1 MSQLS
6 RLSQGYNLTKGNLE
20 MTAKAKPPKAPAMG
34 GKDQLTIKSEP
45 DKSEARNL
53 ADVALSAAANGM
65 ASTRLFARGS
75 FGELGTT
82 ELFESHI
89 DRCKAAKAGDLGNQ
103 KAMLAAQADALNSI
117 FTEMARRAALNMGEY
132 IGATE
137 TYLRLGLK
145 AQAQC
150 RATIEALDSLTSG
163 RVQTVKH
170 VHVNEGG
177 QAIVADQFHQHTG
190 GQKSGQSDEQP
201 HATGTAGESPALP
214 RPNPLGETVPIPSC
228 EGESA
233 MPDARRKGQRRA
245 EGQP

>member
-1 MSQLS
+1 
-6 RLSQGYNLTKGNLE
+6 
-20 MTAKAKPPKAPAMG
+20 MTAKANKPKAPARG
-34 GKDQLTIKSEP
+34 GKDQLTVKSEP
-45 DKSEARNL
+45 DKSDARNL

-65 ASTRLFARGS
+65 AATRLFARGS
-75 FGELGTT
+75 FGDLGTT

-137 TYLRLGLK
+137 TYMRLGLK

-150 RATIEALDSLTSG
+150 RATIEALDSLASG

-170 VHVNEGG
+170 VHVSEGG

-190 GQKSGQSDEQP
+190 GKENGKSDEQP
-201 HATGTAGESPALP
+201 HATGATGERAAL
-214 RPNPLGETVPIPSC
+214 LGTDQQWNGVPISNGTTC
-228 EGESA
+228 TKSSK
-233 MPDARRKGQRRA
+233 KGA
-245 EGQP
+245 L

>member
-1 MSQLS
+1 
-6 RLSQGYNLTKGNLE
+6 
-20 MTAKAKPPKAPAMG
+20 MTAKANQNKTIATG
-34 GKDQLTIKSEP
+34 GKDQLTITSEP
-45 DKSEARNL
+45 NKSEARNL
-53 ADVALSAAANGM
+53 ADLALSSAANAM
-65 ASTRLFARGS
+65 AATRMFARGS
-75 FGELGTT
+75 FGELSTT

-89 DRCKAAKAGDLGNQ
+89 ERCKAAKAGDLSHQ
-103 KAMLAAQADALNSI
+103 KSMLAAQADALNSV

-190 GQKSGQSDEQP
+190 GSKNGKGNNQP
-201 HATGTAGESPALP
+201 HATGKTGESPALSGP
-214 RPNPLGETVPIPSC
+214 DSLGATVPIPGS
-228 EGESA
+228 EGQGP
-233 MPDARRKGQRRA
+233 MPHARRQRKRRA
-245 EGQP
+245 ERQP

>member
-1 MSQLS
+1 
-6 RLSQGYNLTKGNLE
+6 
-20 MTAKAKPPKAPAMG
+20 MTAKANQSKAPANE
-34 GKDQLTIKSEP
+34 GKDQLTIHADPQKS
-45 DKSEARNL
+45 DARSR
-53 ADVALSAAANGM
+53 ADVALNPAANSM
-65 ASTRLFARGS
+65 ATTRLFARGS
-75 FGELGTT
+75 FGDLATT
-82 ELFESHI
+82 ELFEAHL
-89 DRCKAAKAGDLGNQ
+89 DWCKAAKAGDLSHQ

-170 VHVNEGG
+170 VHVSEGG

-190 GQKSGQSDEQP
+190 GKENGKSNEQP
-201 HATGTAGESPALP
+201 HATGAAGESAALP
-214 RPNPLGETVPIPSC
+214 SPDPIGPAVPVTSGEGKEALPH
-228 EGESA
+228 
-233 MPDARRKGQRRA
+233 ARRQRQRRT
-245 EGQP
+245 EGQS

>member
-1 MSQLS
+1 
-6 RLSQGYNLTKGNLE
+6 
-20 MTAKAKPPKAPAMG
+20 MTAKANQPKGPAKG
-34 GKDQLTIKSEP
+34 RKDQLTVKSEP

-65 ASTRLFARGS
+65 AATRLFARGS
-75 FGELGTT
+75 FGDLGTT

-117 FTEMARRAALNMGEY
+117 FTEMARRAALNMGDY

-150 RATIEALDSLTSG
+150 RANIEALDSLTSG

-190 GQKSGQSDEQP
+190 GKENGKGNEQP
-201 HATGTAGESPALP
+201 HATGAAGESAALP
-214 RPNPLGETVPIPSC
+214 SPDPIGPAVPIASG
-228 EGESA
+228 EGKA
-233 MPDARRKGQRRA
+233 KVPHARRERQRRA

>member
-1 MSQLS
+1 MNE
-6 RLSQGYNLTKGNLE
+6 RRLE
-20 MTAKAKPPKAPAMG
+20 MTSKPRRSKPPNASDNDKLVLAAEPGKSDARQRADISLDPA
-34 GKDQLTIKSEP
+34 
-45 DKSEARNL
+45 AHAL
-53 ADVALSAAANGM
+53 AA
-65 ASTRLFARGS
+65 TRLFNQGS
-75 FGELGTT
+75 FSDLDTT
-82 ELFESHI
+82 ELYLSHA
-89 DRCKAAKAGDLGNQ
+89 DKLKDAGAGDLSHQ

-117 FTEMARRAALNMGEY
+117 FTEMARRAAGNLGQY

-190 GQKSGQSDEQP
+190 GKENGKSNEQP
-201 HATGTAGESPALP
+201 HATGAAGESPAL
-214 RPNPLGETVPIPSC
+214 LGADPQGNGVPIPSG
-228 EGESA
+228 EGQSP
-233 MPDARRKGQRRA
+233 MPHARRKGQRRA
-245 EGQP
+245 EGQS

>member
-1 MSQLS
+1 
-6 RLSQGYNLTKGNLE
+6 
-20 MTAKAKPPKAPAMG
+20 MTAKAKQSKTPAKG

-45 DKSEARNL
+45 EKSEARNL
-53 ADVALSAAANGM
+53 ADVALNPAANGM
-65 ASTRLFARGS
+65 AATRLFARGS
-75 FGELGTT
+75 FGELPTT
-82 ELFESHI
+82 ELFESHSE
-89 DRCKAAKAGDLGNQ
+89 RCKAAKAGDLSHQ

-137 TYLRLGLK
+137 SYMRLGLK

-163 RVQTVKH
+163 RGQTVKH

-177 QAIVADQFHQHTG
+177 QAVVADHFHQHTG
-190 GQKSGQSDEQP
+190 GQKNGKSNKQP
-201 HATGTAGESPALP
+201 HATGTAGESAALP
-214 RPNPLGETVPIPSC
+214 SPDPLGPAVPVASR
-228 EGESA
+228 EGKEA
-233 MPDARRKGQRRA
+233 VPHARRQRQRRA

>member
-1 MSQLS
+1 
-6 RLSQGYNLTKGNLE
+6 
-20 MTAKAKPPKAPAMG
+20 MTAKAKHSKAPAKG
-34 GKDQLTIKSEP
+34 GKDKLTVQSEP
-45 DKSEARNL
+45 DKSDARSR
-53 ADVALSAAANGM
+53 ADIALNPAANGM
-65 ASTRLFARGS
+65 AATRLFARGS
-75 FGELGTT
+75 FGDLPTN
-82 ELFESHI
+82 ELFEAHI
-89 DRCKAAKAGDLGNQ
+89 DWCKAAKAGDLSHQ

-190 GQKSGQSDEQP
+190 GSKNGKSVKQP
-201 HATGTAGESPALP
+201 HATGAAVESPAM
-214 RPNPLGETVPIPSC
+214 LGTDTQGNGVPIPGC
-228 EGESA
+228 EGQSP
-233 MPDARRKGQRRA
+233 MPHARRQGQRCADR
-245 EGQP
+245 QS

>member
-1 MSQLS
+1 
-6 RLSQGYNLTKGNLE
+6 
-20 MTAKAKPPKAPAMG
+20 MTAKAKQAKAPAKG
-34 GKDQLTIKSEP
+34 GKDKVTIVSDP
-45 DKSEARNL
+45 AKSEARNL
-53 ADVALSAAANGM
+53 ADVALSAAANGV
-65 ASTRLFARGS
+65 ATTRMFNRGS
-75 FGELGTT
+75 FGELETT

-117 FTEMARRAALNMGEY
+117 FTELARRAALNMGEY
-132 IGATE
+132 LGATE

-190 GQKSGQSDEQP
+190 GKENGKSSEQP
-201 HATGTAGESPALP
+201 HATGTAGESAALP
-214 RPNPLGETVPIPSC
+214 SPDPLGPAVPISSG
-228 EGESA
+228 EGKA
-233 MPDARRKGQRRA
+233 KVPHARRQGQRRA

>member
-1 MSQLS
+1 M
-6 RLSQGYNLTKGNLE
+6 KGDDE
-20 MTAKAKPPKAPAMG
+20 MTAKASKPKAPAKG
-34 GKDQLTIKSEP
+34 GKDQLTVKSEP

-82 ELFESHI
+82 ELFESQI
-89 DRCKAAKAGDLGNQ
+89 DRCKAARAGDLGNQ

-117 FTEMARRAALNMGEY
+117 FTEMARRAALNMGDY
-132 IGATE
+132 LGATE
-137 TYLRLGLK
+137 TYMRLGLK

-170 VHVNEGG
+170 VHVSEGG

-190 GQKSGQSDEQP
+190 GKKNGKSNEQP
-201 HATGTAGESPALP
+201 HATGAAGESPALP
-214 RPNPLGETVPIPSC
+214 SPDPIGPAVPVAS
-228 EGESA
+228 
-233 MPDARRKGQRRA
+233 RKGQAKVPHARGQGKRRA

>member
-1 MSQLS
+1 
-6 RLSQGYNLTKGNLE
+6 
-20 MTAKAKPPKAPAMG
+20 MTAKASKAKTAAKPA
-34 GKDQLTIKSEP
+34 KDTLSVPSQP

-65 ASTRLFARGS
+65 ATTRLFARGS
-75 FGELGTT
+75 FGELPTT
-82 ELFESHI
+82 ELFEAHI
-89 DRCKAAKAGDLGNQ
+89 DRCKTARDGDLKHQ
-103 KAMLAAQADALNSI
+103 KVMLAAQADALNSI

-132 IGATE
+132 LGATE

-150 RATIEALDSLTSG
+150 RATIEALDSLTCG

-190 GQKSGQSDEQP
+190 GRKNGKADEQP
-201 HATGTAGESPALP
+201 LATGTAGESPAM
-214 RPNPLGETVPIPSC
+214 LGSDPQRNGVPIPS
-228 EGESA
+228 G
-233 MPDARRKGQRRA
+233 
-245 EGQP
+245 EGQSPMPHARGQG

>member
-1 MSQLS
+1 
-6 RLSQGYNLTKGNLE
+6 
-20 MTAKAKPPKAPAMG
+20 MTAKANQPKAPAKG
-34 GKDQLTIKSEP
+34 GKDQLTVKSEP

-75 FGELGTT
+75 FGDLGTT

-190 GQKSGQSDEQP
+190 GKENGQSDEQP
-201 HATGTAGESPALP
+201 HATGAAGESAALP
-214 RPNPLGETVPIPSC
+214 SPDPLGPAVSIAS
-228 EGESA
+228 GERKA
-233 MPDARRKGQRRA
+233 AVPDARRQRQRRT

>member
-1 MSQLS
+1 MI
-6 RLSQGYNLTKGNLE
+6 
-20 MTAKAKPPKAPAMG
+20 AKANQPKAPTKG
-34 GKDQLTIKSEP
+34 RKDQLTVKSEP

-65 ASTRLFARGS
+65 AATRLFARGS
-75 FGELGTT
+75 FGDLGTT

-190 GQKSGQSDEQP
+190 GKENGKSNEQP
-201 HATGTAGESPALP
+201 HATGTSGQSAALP
-214 RPNPLGETVPIPSC
+214 SPDPIGPAVPVASGEGKAAVPH
-228 EGESA
+228 
-233 MPDARRKGQRRA
+233 ARRKGQRRT